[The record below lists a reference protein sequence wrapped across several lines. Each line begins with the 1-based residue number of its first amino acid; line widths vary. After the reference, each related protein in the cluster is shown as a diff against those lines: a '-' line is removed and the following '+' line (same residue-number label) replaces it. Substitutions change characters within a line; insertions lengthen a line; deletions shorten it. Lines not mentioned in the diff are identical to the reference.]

1 MKIGTAREYQN
12 MSPEDQRKFDR
23 WLQSNAIFGSIF
35 AIGML
40 AMALTALVVP
50 YELNKDM
57 AAVVPTA
64 ISGEKNIR
72 SAVPSTKL
80 AHKSEAQARH

>member
-1 MKIGTAREYQN
+1 
-12 MSPEDQRKFDR
+12 
-23 WLQSNAIFGSIF
+23 
-35 AIGML
+35 L
-40 AMALTALVVP
+40 AALVVP